1 MSDEEAATLQCGDF
15 VRIRSWED
23 MASEYD
29 SDSDGINIPL
39 YFSDAMGSLCGK
51 EFKVL
56 KLRKYVDGT
65 FVNLKNEVIEKDGVQ
80 VILDGEANNFLIS
93 AEMLESRE
101 APFDED
107 EIQTAFQ
114 NLI

>member
-1 MSDEEAATLQCGDF
+1 MSDEEAATLQVGDL

-23 MASEYD
+23 MASEYN
-29 SDSDGINIPL
+29 SDSDGIDIPF
-39 YFSDAMGSLCGK
+39 YFSDVMGSLCGK
-51 EFKVL
+51 EFEVL
-56 KLRKYVDGT
+56 GLRKHSDAT
-65 FVNLKNEVIEKDGVQ
+65 FVNLNNEFIEKDCVQ
-80 VILDGEANNFLIS
+80 VILSGEANNFLIS

-101 APFDED
+101 DPLDED

>member
-1 MSDEEAATLQCGDF
+1 MSDEEAATLQVGDL

-23 MASEYD
+23 MASEYN
-29 SDSDGINIPL
+29 SDGDGISIPF
-39 YFSDAMGSLCGK
+39 YFSDVMGSLCGK
-51 EFKVL
+51 EFEVL
-56 KLRKYVDGT
+56 EVSKYVDEP

-80 VILDGEANNFLIS
+80 VILDGEASNFLIS

>member
-1 MSDEEAATLQCGDF
+1 MSDEEAATLQVGDL

-23 MASEYD
+23 MASEYN
-29 SDSDGINIPL
+29 SHGGGIDIPF
-39 YFSDAMGSLCGK
+39 YFSDLMGSLCGK
-51 EFKVL
+51 EFEVL
-56 KLRKYVDGT
+56 ALRKYVDEP
-65 FVNLKNEVIEKDGVQ
+65 FVNLKNEVIKKDGVQ
-80 VILDGEANNFLIS
+80 VILDGEAGNFLIS

>member
-1 MSDEEAATLQCGDF
+1 MSDEEAATLQVGDL

-23 MASEYD
+23 MASEYY
-29 SDSDGINIPL
+29 SSSDGIDVPL
-39 YFSDAMGSLCGK
+39 YFSDLMASLCGK
-51 EFKVL
+51 EFEVL
-56 KLRKYVDGT
+56 GVSKYVDEL
-65 FVNLKNEVIEKDGVQ
+65 FVNLKNELIEKDGVQ
-80 VILDGEANNFLIS
+80 VILDGEASGFLIS